1 MVLFLGEE
9 RWSVVR
15 GFFLGLNYE
24 QNELPLCLE
33 PIFLEFMAYI
43 TSISLADVLEKKT
56 KAFSKRIANF
66 AQLGQQGDSAR
77 TIHFESRYPISP
89 LGALSRAPFIGDL
102 RIKCVNQCSSFHSL
116 NIELCLNNIEAIGT
130 NFLKLETIAES
141 EREVS
146 HHGILVCLTRELL
159 IMGNWDNAYA
169 EDLDYVRAYRL
180 AYQPSLQH
188 RFAVLQ
194 ISPG

>member
-1 MVLFLGEE
+1 MLFLGEE

-15 GFFLGLNYE
+15 VFFLGLNYE
-24 QNELPLCLE
+24 RTELPLCLE
-33 PIFLEFMAYI
+33 PIFADFMAYI
-43 TSISLADVLEKKT
+43 NSMSLADVLEKKT
-56 KAFSKRIANF
+56 KAFSKRIADF
-66 AQLGQQGDSAR
+66 ALLGQRGDFAR
-77 TIHFESRYPISP
+77 TNRFESRYPISP
-89 LGALSRAPFIGDL
+89 LGALPRAPFIGDL
-102 RIKCVNQCSSFHSL
+102 RIKCVNQCSSSHSL
-116 NIELCLNNIEAIGT
+116 DIELCLNNIEAIGT

-141 EREVS
+141 EPEVS
-146 HHGILVCLTRELL
+146 HHGVLVCLTRELL

-169 EDLDYVRAYRL
+169 EDLDYVRAYKL